1 MPESFFQNEK
11 RKTPAF
17 YNEIIQMNFQTNS
30 EVRQT
35 GLRRKILI
43 R

>member
-1 MPESFFQNEK
+1 MPESFSFRM

-17 YNEIIQMNFQTNS
+17 YNEILQMNFQTNS

-35 GLRRKILI
+35 GIRRKILI